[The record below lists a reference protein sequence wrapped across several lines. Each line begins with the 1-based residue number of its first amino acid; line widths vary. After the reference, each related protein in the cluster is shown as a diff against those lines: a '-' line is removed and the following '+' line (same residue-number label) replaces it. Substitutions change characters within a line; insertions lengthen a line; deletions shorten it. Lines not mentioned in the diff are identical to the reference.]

1 MFKCLF
7 ITVSL
12 LFLSE
17 KVLINRVPLRILF
30 LIPCTS
36 MSKLRKP
43 FVQAARRVGSARARC
58 ITVRSMVWIVTIRE
72 EEEVLVSEML

>member
-1 MFKCLF
+1 M
-7 ITVSL
+7 SL

-17 KVLINRVPLRILF
+17 KVLMI
-30 LIPCTS
+30 
-36 MSKLRKP
+36 KLRKT
-43 FVQAARRVGSARARC
+43 FVQAARRVRSVRARC